1 MKGLPML
8 LNEVKRKP
16 ILCGV
21 QHLIVWTK
29 TSLLIILFKS
39 LLKFSLYLG
48 DLSEI
53 TGSVLVSHYNH
64 IFDCFPFDIHLS

>member
-1 MKGLPML
+1 MKGLPTL

-21 QHLIVWTK
+21 RLIVWTK

-53 TGSVLVSHYNH
+53 TRSVLVFHYHH